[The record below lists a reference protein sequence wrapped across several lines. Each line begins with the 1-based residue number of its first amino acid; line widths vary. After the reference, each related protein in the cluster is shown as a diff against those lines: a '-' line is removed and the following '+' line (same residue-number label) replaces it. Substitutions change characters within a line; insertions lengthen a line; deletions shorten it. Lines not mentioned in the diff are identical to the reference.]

1 LNSDNY
7 AEEADGSD
15 ASAAETNE
23 QTDIVHGN
31 DEVEDDGG
39 FGDDFDDFEEGGEGD
54 DFGDFDDGFQQGEE
68 QAETTFDE
76 PPDQP
81 SVPAP
86 SPGPVSQNIQSQID
100 CALMHASCSDEC
112 GLTWDVCSRFWIS
125 RNSRHL
131 KRLYMQ
137 RSLTLMKSTHP

>member
-1 LNSDNY
+1 LNSENDV
-7 AEEADGSD
+7 EEAAGSD
-15 ASAAETNE
+15 TSAAGENE
-23 QTDIVHGN
+23 LRDDASVH

-76 PPDQP
+76 SPDHP

-86 SPGPVSQNIQSQID
+86 SPGPVSQNMQSHID
-100 CALMHASCSDEC
+100 LCFDACVL
-112 GLTWDVCSRFWIS
+112 
-125 RNSRHL
+125 
-131 KRLYMQ
+131 Q
-137 RSLTLMKSTHP
+137 